1 MGAWQDRNEDIP
13 LIIPAYIVSEFQALK
28 LQNDIHNI
36 HRSSSRICVNWG
48 RGVPKIENFHK
59 LQASMEWFEIKNKNI
74 SKLYWYM
81 ILVLNRMQDS
91 QTSLCG
97 NLY

>member
-1 MGAWQDRNEDIP
+1 

-36 HRSSSRICVNWG
+36 HSSPSRICVIWG
-48 RGVPKIENFHK
+48 RGVPRMENFHK

-74 SKLYWYM
+74 SKLY
-81 ILVLNRMQDS
+81 
-91 QTSLCG
+91 
-97 NLY
+97 